1 MGQIELINNT
11 IVTANKK
18 QVFLI
23 FSTLQ
28 FLKQLESVVS
38 LEMAKVLTSLKYA
51 QLFPNDFSLTRIMLR
66 AEKAGA

>member
-38 LEMAKVLTSLKYA
+38 LEMAKVLTSLKYTA
-51 QLFPNDFSLTRIMLR
+51 IS
-66 AEKAGA
+66 K